1 MHTTVFFEVP
11 QGQNIVVH
19 PLFKKMQ
26 STMLIFDNRYMILE
40 RDISYF
46 VSHASS
52 PNLKVSNLKQI
63 LHAYP
68 IESRQKS
75 SLASLKIVQ
84 VFFFRPYLI

>member
-11 QGQNIVVH
+11 QGQNKVVH
-19 PLFKKMQ
+19 PLFKKVQ
-26 STMLIFDNRYMILE
+26 SMILIFDNRYMILE

-52 PNLKVSNLKQI
+52 LNLNVSNLKQI

-68 IESRQKS
+68 IESWKKS
-75 SLASLKIVQ
+75 SLASLKMVQ
-84 VFFFRPYLI
+84 VLFFRPYLI